1 MKEYRVI
8 NFKTTEEA
16 EKTMND
22 MAKSGWIVIS
32 SIPSKDI
39 NYIMIIIFEK
49 DNYNY

>member
-1 MKEYRVI
+1 MKEYRAI

-22 MAKSGWIVIS
+22 MAEYGWIVIS
-32 SIPSKDI
+32 SIPSKDT
-39 NYIMIIIFEK
+39 NYIMIVLFEK